1 MSLVSRL
8 NRAALLAGAVAI
20 LVSACASTPR
30 DPLVRPSLLALNTP
44 APDSFDVEVQ
54 TSRGTFELRLYRGW
68 SPLGVDRAQYLFANN
83 FHEGARFYRV
93 VKDFVAQFGGS
104 GDARIDSIWRTMP
117 IADEPVAANN
127 ARGTIAFAR
136 AGART
141 RSFTFYINLKD
152 NFSLDTNDS
161 APNVKGFPPIGRV
174 IRGMEVVDS
183 LYSGYGNAPM
193 RTDLSARA
201 LAAEYPRL
209 DSIAA
214 TRVVRTW

>member
-1 MSLVSRL
+1 M
-8 NRAALLAGAVAI
+8 AVIFVA
-20 LVSACASTPR
+20 ACASTPR
-30 DPLVRPSLLALNTP
+30 DPLVRPSLLALNAP

-54 TSRGTFELRLYRGW
+54 TSRGTFEMRLVRAW
-68 SPLGVDRAQYLFANN
+68 SPLGVDRAHYLFANN

-93 VKDFVAQFGGS
+93 VEDFVAQFGGS
-104 GDARIDSIWRTMP
+104 GDVRIDSIWRTMP

-127 ARGTIAFAR
+127 ARGTIAYAR

-174 IRGMEVVDS
+174 IRGMDIVDS
-183 LYSGYGNAPM
+183 LYSGYGNQPM
-193 RTDLSARA
+193 RTDLSAGA
-201 LAAEYPRL
+201 LAREYPRL

-214 TRVVRTW
+214 TRVVRSW